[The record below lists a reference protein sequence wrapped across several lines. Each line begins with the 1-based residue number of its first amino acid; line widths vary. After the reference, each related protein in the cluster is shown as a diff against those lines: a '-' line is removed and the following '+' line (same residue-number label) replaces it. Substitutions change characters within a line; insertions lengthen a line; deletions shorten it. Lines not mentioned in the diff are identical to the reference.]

1 MKKETYKG
9 KTAQEL
15 HDLVGK
21 RREEL
26 RTLRFDIAGSRGKN
40 TKDIRVH
47 RRDVAR
53 MLTELSRVS
62 KAK

>member
-9 KTAQEL
+9 KKASEL
-15 HDLVGK
+15 LEVVGK

-40 TKDIRVH
+40 TKDIKAH

-53 MLTELSRVS
+53 ALTELSRIS